1 MTFLDK
7 IQYLKVKKHYRYPSV
22 KIIKFYNNLYKYIN
36 ILKTVRK
43 CFDIFWADFILK
55 CKHRHAF

>member
-1 MTFLDK
+1 MRFFDK
-7 IQYLKVKKHYRYPSV
+7 IQYLNVKKHYRYPSV

-43 CFDIFWADFILK
+43 CFEIFWAD
-55 CKHRHAF
+55 